1 MNKLTL
7 LGTGCPSPSHLR
19 YGPSSLVSYEGTN
32 YLIDAGSG
40 VTQRLSEVGI
50 KPGEIDYFFITHL
63 HSDHIVDLYQLFISG
78 WHTGR
83 ETKFKVFG
91 PKGLKRHFDKIFEA
105 YKEELDLRKE
115 WEKRPNVEGLAY
127 EITEI
132 NDELKIKLDN
142 AIIESVK
149 VDHQPVNPAFG
160 YKFIL
165 GPKNIIFS
173 GDTRYC
179 EVLEKSSKDADILVH
194 EVFVGLDYDPV
205 RMSSDTIENISDYH
219 TTPEEIGVL
228 ASNASVKK
236 LILNHFVPPVFDED
250 VLVERIAKH
259 FDGEIVVGK
268 DLMQFDI

>member
-40 VTQRLSEVGI
+40 VTQRLSEAGI

-83 ETKFKVFG
+83 ETKFKVYG
-91 PKGLKRHFDKIFEA
+91 PKGLKSHFDKIFEA

-132 NDELKIKLDN
+132 NNELKIELDN
-142 AIIESVK
+142 ATIESVK
-149 VDHQPVNPAFG
+149 VDHHPVDPAFG

-219 TTPEEIGVL
+219 TTPEEIGIL

-250 VLVERIAKH
+250 VLVERISKY

>member
-19 YGPSSLVSYEGTN
+19 YGPSSLVSYEGKN

-40 VTQRLSEVGI
+40 VTQRLSEAGI

-83 ETKFKVFG
+83 ESKFKVFG
-91 PKGLKRHFDKIFEA
+91 PKGLKSHFDKIFEA

-127 EITEI
+127 EIIEI
-132 NDELKIKLDN
+132 NNELKVELDS
-142 AIIESVK
+142 ATIESVK
-149 VDHQPVNPAFG
+149 VDHHPVDPAFG

-179 EVLEKSSKDADILVH
+179 EVLEKSSKHADILVH

-236 LILNHFVPPVFDED
+236 LILNHFVPPVFNED

>member
-40 VTQRLSEVGI
+40 VTQRLSEAGI

-83 ETKFKVFG
+83 ETKFKVYG
-91 PKGLKRHFDKIFEA
+91 PKGLKSHFDKIFEA

-132 NDELKIKLDN
+132 NDELKIELDN
-142 AIIESVK
+142 ATIESVK
-149 VDHQPVNPAFG
+149 VDHHPVDPAFG

-219 TTPEEIGVL
+219 TTPEEIGIL

-250 VLVERIAKH
+250 VLVERISKH

>member
-40 VTQRLSEVGI
+40 VTQRLSEAGI

-83 ETKFKVFG
+83 ETKFKVYG
-91 PKGLKRHFDKIFEA
+91 PKGLKSHFDKIFEA

-132 NDELKIKLDN
+132 NNVLKIELDN
-142 AIIESVK
+142 ATIESVK
-149 VDHQPVNPAFG
+149 VDHHPVDPAFG

-194 EVFVGLDYDPV
+194 EVFVGLDYDPI
-205 RMSSDTIENISDYH
+205 RMSLDTIENISDYH
-219 TTPEEIGVL
+219 TTPEEIGIL

-250 VLVERIAKH
+250 VLVERISKH

>member
-19 YGPSSLVSYEGTN
+19 YGPSSLVSYKGTN

-50 KPGEIDYFFITHL
+50 KPGEIDYFFVTHL

-91 PKGLKRHFDKIFEA
+91 PKGLKSHFDKIFEA

-127 EITEI
+127 EIIEI
-132 NDELKIKLDN
+132 NNELKIELEN
-142 AIIESVK
+142 ATIESVK
-149 VDHQPVNPAFG
+149 VDHHPVDPAFG

-179 EVLEKSSKDADILVH
+179 KVLEKSSKDADILVH

-219 TTPEEIGVL
+219 TTPEEVGLL

-236 LILNHFVPPVFDED
+236 LILNHFVPPVIDED
-250 VLVERIAKH
+250 DLVDRIAKY

>member
-19 YGPSSLVSYEGTN
+19 YGPSSLVSFEGIN
-32 YLIDAGSG
+32 YLIDAGSC
-40 VTQRLSEVGI
+40 VTQRLREAGI
-50 KPGEIDYFFITHL
+50 KPGEIDYILITHL

-91 PKGLKRHFDKIFEA
+91 PKGLKSHFDKIFEA

-115 WEKRPNVEGLAY
+115 WEKRPNVDGLNY

-132 NDELKIKLDN
+132 SNELKIEIDN
-142 AIIESVK
+142 TTIESVK
-149 VDHQPVNPAFG
+149 VDHHPVDPAYG

-165 GPKNIIFS
+165 KSKNIIFS

-179 EVLEKSSKDADILVH
+179 KALEKSSKDADILVH
-194 EVFVGLDYDPV
+194 EVFVGLDYDSA
-205 RMSSDTIENISDYH
+205 RMSSDTIENISDFH
-219 TTPEEIGVL
+219 TTPEEIGLL

-236 LILNHFVPPVFDED
+236 LILNHFVPPVFDEN

-259 FDGEIVVGK
+259 YDGEIIVGK

>member
-40 VTQRLSEVGI
+40 VTQRLSEAGI

-83 ETKFKVFG
+83 ETKFKVYG
-91 PKGLKRHFDKIFEA
+91 PKGLKSHFDKIFEA

-132 NDELKIKLDN
+132 NNELKIELDN
-142 AIIESVK
+142 ATIESVK
-149 VDHQPVNPAFG
+149 VDHHPVDPAFG

-194 EVFVGLDYDPV
+194 EVFVGLDYDPI
-205 RMSSDTIENISDYH
+205 RMSLDTIENISDYH
-219 TTPEEIGVL
+219 TTPEEIGIL

-250 VLVERIAKH
+250 ILVERISKH

>member
-19 YGPSSLVSYEGTN
+19 YGPSSLISYDGIN

-50 KPGEIDYFFITHL
+50 KPGEIDYIFITHL

-91 PKGLKRHFDKIFEA
+91 PKGLKSHFNKIFEA

-115 WEKRPNVEGLAY
+115 WEKRPNVDGLAY
-127 EITEI
+127 EINEI
-132 NDELKIKLDN
+132 NNELKINLDN
-142 AIIESVK
+142 TTIESVT
-149 VDHQPVNPAFG
+149 VDHHPVDPAYG

-165 GPKNIIFS
+165 GTKNIIFS
-173 GDTRYC
+173 GDT
-179 EVLEKSSKDADILVH
+179 
-194 EVFVGLDYDPV
+194 
-205 RMSSDTIENISDYH
+205 
-219 TTPEEIGVL
+219 
-228 ASNASVKK
+228 
-236 LILNHFVPPVFDED
+236 
-250 VLVERIAKH
+250 
-259 FDGEIVVGK
+259 
-268 DLMQFDI
+268 

>member
-19 YGPSSLVSYEGTN
+19 YGPSSLVSYEGKN

-40 VTQRLSEVGI
+40 VTQRLSEAGI

-83 ETKFKVFG
+83 ESKFKVFG
-91 PKGLKRHFDKIFEA
+91 PKGLKSHFDKIFEA

-127 EITEI
+127 EIIEI
-132 NDELKIKLDN
+132 NNELKIELDS
-142 AIIESVK
+142 ATIESVK
-149 VDHQPVNPAFG
+149 VDHQPVDPAFG

-179 EVLEKSSKDADILVH
+179 EVLEKSSKHADILVH

-219 TTPEEIGVL
+219 TTPEEVGLL

>member
-40 VTQRLSEVGI
+40 VTQRLSEAGI

-91 PKGLKRHFDKIFEA
+91 PKGLKSHFDKIFEA

-115 WEKRPNVEGLAY
+115 WEKRPNVEGLALSLIHIS
-127 EITEI
+127 E
-132 NDELKIKLDN
+132 
-142 AIIESVK
+142 
-149 VDHQPVNPAFG
+149 P
-160 YKFIL
+160 
-165 GPKNIIFS
+165 
-173 GDTRYC
+173 TR
-179 EVLEKSSKDADILVH
+179 H
-194 EVFVGLDYDPV
+194 
-205 RMSSDTIENISDYH
+205 
-219 TTPEEIGVL
+219 
-228 ASNASVKK
+228 
-236 LILNHFVPPVFDED
+236 
-250 VLVERIAKH
+250 
-259 FDGEIVVGK
+259 
-268 DLMQFDI
+268 

>member
-40 VTQRLSEVGI
+40 VTQRLSEAGI

-83 ETKFKVFG
+83 ETKFKVYG
-91 PKGLKRHFDKIFEA
+91 PKGLKSHFDKIFEA

-132 NDELKIKLDN
+132 NNELKIELDN
-142 AIIESVK
+142 ATIESVK
-149 VDHQPVNPAFG
+149 VDHHPVDPAFG

-194 EVFVGLDYDPV
+194 EVFVGLGYDPK
-205 RMSSDTIENISDYH
+205 RMSLDTIENISDYH
-219 TTPEEIGVL
+219 TTPEEIGIL

-250 VLVERIAKH
+250 VLIERISKH

>member
-40 VTQRLSEVGI
+40 VTQRLSEAGI

-91 PKGLKRHFDKIFEA
+91 PKGLKSHFDKIFEA

-132 NDELKIKLDN
+132 NDELKIELDN
-142 AIIESVK
+142 ATIESVK
-149 VDHQPVNPAFG
+149 VDHHPVDPAFG

-165 GPKNIIFS
+165 GTRNIIFS

-179 EVLEKSSKDADILVH
+179 KVLEKSSKDADILVH

>member
-40 VTQRLSEVGI
+40 VTQRLSEAGI

-91 PKGLKRHFDKIFEA
+91 PKGLKSHFDKIFEA

-132 NDELKIKLDN
+132 NDELKIELDN
-142 AIIESVK
+142 ATIESVK
-149 VDHQPVNPAFG
+149 VDHHPVDPAFG
-160 YKFIL
+160 YKFIV

-179 EVLEKSSKDADILVH
+179 KVLEQSSKDVDILVH

-219 TTPEEIGVL
+219 TIPEEVGLL

-259 FDGEIVVGK
+259 FDGEIIVGK
-268 DLMQFDI
+268 DLMEFDI

>member
-40 VTQRLSEVGI
+40 VTQRLSEAGI

-83 ETKFKVFG
+83 ETKFKVIG
-91 PKGLKRHFDKIFEA
+91 PRGLKSHFDKIFEA

-132 NDELKIKLDN
+132 NDELKIELDN
-142 AIIESVK
+142 ATIESVK
-149 VDHQPVNPAFG
+149 VDHHPVDPAFG

-205 RMSSDTIENISDYH
+205 RMSSDTVENISDYH

-250 VLVERIAKH
+250 LLVERIAKH

>member
-1 MNKLTL
+1 MNKLTV

-40 VTQRLSEVGI
+40 VTQRLSEAGI

-91 PKGLKRHFDKIFEA
+91 PKGLKSHFDKIFEA

-132 NDELKIKLDN
+132 NNELKIELDN
-142 AIIESVK
+142 ATIESVK
-149 VDHQPVNPAFG
+149 VDHHPVDPAFG

-205 RMSSDTIENISDYH
+205 RMSLDTIENISDYH
-219 TTPEEIGVL
+219 TTPEEIGIL

-250 VLVERIAKH
+250 VLVERISKH

>member
-40 VTQRLSEVGI
+40 VTQRLSEAGI

-91 PKGLKRHFDKIFEA
+91 PKGLKSHFDKIFEA

-132 NDELKIKLDN
+132 NDELKIELDN
-142 AIIESVK
+142 ATIESVK
-149 VDHQPVNPAFG
+149 VDHHPVDPAFG

-179 EVLEKSSKDADILVH
+179 EALEKSSKHADILVH

-219 TTPEEIGVL
+219 TTPEDVGLL

-236 LILNHFVPPVFDED
+236 LVLNHFVPPVFDED

>member
-19 YGPSSLVSYEGTN
+19 YGPSSLVCYEGIN

-40 VTQRLSEVGI
+40 VTQRLSEAGI
-50 KPGEIDYFFITHL
+50 KPGEIDYILITHL

-91 PKGLKRHFDKIFEA
+91 PKGLKSHFDKIFEA

-132 NDELKIKLDN
+132 NNELKIELDN
-142 AIIESVK
+142 ATIESVK
-149 VDHQPVNPAFG
+149 VDHHPVDPAFG

-179 EVLEKSSKDADILVH
+179 EVLEKASKDADILVH
-194 EVFVGLDYDPV
+194 EVYSQAGW
-205 RMSSDTIENISDYH
+205 ENKTDDWKIYH
-219 TTPEEIGVL
+219 KAHHTSAVDLGYL
-228 ASNASVKK
+228 AEKAGVKK
-236 LILNHFVPPVFDED
+236 LVLSHILFWGSSPESVIQE
-250 VLVERIAKH
+250 AKQG
-259 FDGEIVVGK
+259 FSKEVILAE
-268 DLMQFDI
+268 DLMVID

>member
-40 VTQRLSEVGI
+40 VTQRLSEAGI

-83 ETKFKVFG
+83 EIKFKVFG
-91 PKGLKRHFDKIFEA
+91 PKGLKSHFDKIFEA

-132 NDELKIKLDN
+132 NNELKIELDN
-142 AIIESVK
+142 ATIESVK
-149 VDHQPVNPAFG
+149 VDHHPVDPAFG

-165 GPKNIIFS
+165 GQKNIIFS

>member
-40 VTQRLSEVGI
+40 VTQRLSEAGI
-50 KPGEIDYFFITHL
+50 KPGEIVYFFISHL
-63 HSDHIVDLYQLFISG
+63 NSDHIVDLYQLFISG

-91 PKGLKRHFDKIFEA
+91 PKGLKSHFDKIFEA

-132 NDELKIKLDN
+132 NNELKIELDN
-142 AIIESVK
+142 ATIESVK
-149 VDHQPVNPAFG
+149 VDHHPVDPAFG

-219 TTPEEIGVL
+219 TTPEELGVL

>member
-40 VTQRLSEVGI
+40 VTQRLSEAGI

-91 PKGLKRHFDKIFEA
+91 PKGLKSHFDKIFEA

-132 NDELKIKLDN
+132 NDELKIELDN

-149 VDHQPVNPAFG
+149 VYHHPVNPAFG

>member
-40 VTQRLSEVGI
+40 VTQRLSEAGI

-83 ETKFKVFG
+83 ETKFKVYG
-91 PKGLKRHFDKIFEA
+91 PKGLKSHFDKIFEA

-132 NDELKIKLDN
+132 NNELKIELDN
-142 AIIESVK
+142 ATIESVK
-149 VDHQPVNPAFG
+149 VDHHPVDPAFG

-205 RMSSDTIENISDYH
+205 RMSLDTIENISDYH
-219 TTPEEIGVL
+219 TTPEEIGIL

-250 VLVERIAKH
+250 VLIERISKH

>member
-1 MNKLTL
+1 MNKLIL

-40 VTQRLSEVGI
+40 VTQRLSEAGI

-91 PKGLKRHFDKIFEA
+91 PKGLKSHFDKIFEA

-132 NDELKIKLDN
+132 NNELKIELDS
-142 AIIESVK
+142 ATIESVK
-149 VDHQPVNPAFG
+149 VDHHPVDPAFG

>member
-40 VTQRLSEVGI
+40 VTQRLSEAGI

-83 ETKFKVFG
+83 ETKFKVIG
-91 PKGLKRHFDKIFEA
+91 PKGLKSHFDKIIEA

-132 NDELKIKLDN
+132 NNELKIELDN
-142 AIIESVK
+142 ATIESVK
-149 VDHQPVNPAFG
+149 VDHHPVDPAFG

-219 TTPEEIGVL
+219 TTPEDVGLL

>member
-40 VTQRLSEVGI
+40 VTQRLSEAGI

-91 PKGLKRHFDKIFEA
+91 PKGLKSHFDKIFEA

-132 NDELKIKLDN
+132 NDELKIELGN
-142 AIIESVK
+142 ATIESVK
-149 VDHQPVNPAFG
+149 VDHHPVDPAFG

-179 EVLEKSSKDADILVH
+179 KVLEKSSKDADILVH

>member
-40 VTQRLSEVGI
+40 VTQRLSEAGI

-91 PKGLKRHFDKIFEA
+91 PKGLKSHFDKIFEA

-132 NDELKIKLDN
+132 NDELKIELDN
-142 AIIESVK
+142 ATIESVK
-149 VDHQPVNPAFG
+149 VDHHPVDPAFG

-179 EVLEKSSKDADILVH
+179 EVLEKSSKHADILVH

-236 LILNHFVPPVFDED
+236 LVLNHFVPPVFDED

>member
-40 VTQRLSEVGI
+40 VTQRLSEAGI

-83 ETKFKVFG
+83 ETRFKVFG
-91 PKGLKRHFDKIFEA
+91 PKGLKSHFDKIFEA

-132 NDELKIKLDN
+132 NDELKIELDN
-142 AIIESVK
+142 ATIESVK
-149 VDHQPVNPAFG
+149 VDHHPVDPAFG

-179 EVLEKSSKDADILVH
+179 EFLEKSSKDADILVH

>member
-40 VTQRLSEVGI
+40 VTQRLSEAGI

-91 PKGLKRHFDKIFEA
+91 PKGLKSHFDKIFEA

-132 NDELKIKLDN
+132 NDELKIELDN
-142 AIIESVK
+142 ATIESVK
-149 VDHQPVNPAFG
+149 VDHHPVNPAFG

>member
-19 YGPSSLVSYEGTN
+19 YGPSSLVSYAGTN

-132 NDELKIKLDN
+132 NDELKIELDN
-142 AIIESVK
+142 ATIESVK
-149 VDHQPVNPAFG
+149 VDHHPVDPAFG

-165 GPKNIIFS
+165 GQKNIIFS

-179 EVLEKSSKDADILVH
+179 KVLEKSSKDADILVH

>member
-40 VTQRLSEVGI
+40 VTQRLSEAGI

-91 PKGLKRHFDKIFEA
+91 PKGLKSHFDKIFEA

-132 NDELKIKLDN
+132 NNELKIELDN
-142 AIIESVK
+142 ATIESVK
-149 VDHQPVNPAFG
+149 VAHHPVDPAFG

-219 TTPEEIGVL
+219 TTPEEIGIL

-250 VLVERIAKH
+250 VLVERISKH